1 MKLVSNADLQKK
13 LLRKPGFKESYE
25 GLELEFAL
33 IDALIHARTVQGVT
47 QAQLAKKIGT
57 KQSAIA
63 RFEAGNSNPTLAFI
77 QRLSDALNIRVQVS
91 VR

>member
-1 MKLVSNADLQKK
+1 MKLVRHTELQKK
-13 LLRKPGFKESYE
+13 LLRKPGFKKVYDE
-25 GLELEFAL
+25 LELEFAL
-33 IDALIHARTVQGVT
+33 IDALIRARTTKGVT

-77 QRLSDALNIRVQVS
+77 QRLSDALDLRVQVS